1 MISILSKFVARRRLR
16 GSCLSINSVLSIALM
31 LIIVV
36 ASNKAQGNRHQT
48 NKNDISNLFK
58 QEIEDRQGLDQFLE
72 NSKKQAESG
81 IGNKAGL
88 GELGANESALEN
100 KTSELNSINANS
112 LESRGQIERA
122 KEENSYYDSL
132 EIDYTD
138 PKILNHKRDV
148 DKIAD
153 ANKRLMSRL
162 IEGLRDLDID
172 CKTVKGD
179 RELEPQYVIEIE
191 KEHFKDVTYNQ
202 HICEE
207 LRNRYNCNDTVTL
220 TCKVKGIQWGEWQDK
235 QIEVDGGELIKFSAH
250 RDMFDGHHVASKC
263 FEYKLFS
270 PDSKKLKG
278 FGGRDYNPGTIPNM
292 REFLALKHNATI
304 DNIGTTMSFSWHGGI
319 FSISGW
325 MYAGRVLGSKD
336 YAWAKYVI
344 NYKYRDGNPACFEWQ
359 EDWNEVCKL
368 Q

>member
-1 MISILSKFVARRRLR
+1 MISTLSHFIAKRRLR
-16 GSCLSINSVLSIALM
+16 VNLFNINAFLQMTLM
-31 LIIVV
+31 LIIITTSSR
-36 ASNKAQGNRHQT
+36 AEANRHQT
-48 NKNDISNLFK
+48 NKNDISNLFN
-58 QEIEDRQGLDQFLE
+58 QEVEDRQGLDQFLE

-88 GELGANESALEN
+88 QELGTNEGALEN

-112 LESRGQIERA
+112 LESRGQEERA

-138 PKILNHKRDV
+138 PKILNHKKDI

-153 ANKRLMSRL
+153 ANTRLMSRL

-179 RELEPQYVIEIE
+179 KELEPEYRIEIE
-191 KEHFKDVTYNQ
+191 KEHFKDTIYNQ

-220 TCKVKGIQWGEWQDK
+220 KCAKTGLRYGEWQHK
-235 QIEVDGGELIKFSAH
+235 TIKLPGHALHNEKMHWGYAVKWKYKRWGWHITPYHPQGFGEYQIDSPWRNNPELIIADA
-250 RDMFDGHHVASKC
+250 RLYLAN
-263 FEYKLFS
+263 KLGVQLEQIRE
-270 PDSKKLKG
+270 DVG
-278 FGGRDYNPGTIPNM
+278 FPQGGRGVDDGSSINPVGC
-292 REFLALKHNATI
+292 RWRVAWDQYEFT
-304 DNIGTTMSFSWHGGI
+304 
-319 FSISGW
+319 
-325 MYAGRVLGSKD
+325 Y
-336 YAWAKYVI
+336 Y
-344 NYKYRDGNPACFEWQ
+344 YRDTYPVCEVWS
-359 EDWNEVCKL
+359 EDWNEVCRL

>member
-16 GSCLSINSVLSIALM
+16 GGCLGINSVLSIVLM
-31 LIIVV
+31 LVIIV
-36 ASNKAQGNRHQT
+36 ASSKAQANRHQT
-48 NKNDISNLFK
+48 NRNDISNLFN

-81 IGNKAGL
+81 VGSKAGL
-88 GELGANESALEN
+88 RELGANESALEN

-138 PKILNHKRDV
+138 PKILNHKRDI

-179 RELEPQYVIEIE
+179 KELEPQYVIEIE

-220 TCKVKGIQWGEWQDK
+220 KCAKTGLRYGEWQHK
-235 QIEVDGGELIKFSAH
+235 TIKLPGHALHNEKMHWGYAVKWKYKRWGWHITPYHPKGKGEYQIDSPWKNNPELIIADA
-250 RDMFDGHHVASKC
+250 RLYLAN
-263 FEYKLFS
+263 KLGVQLEQIRE
-270 PDSKKLKG
+270 DVG
-278 FGGRDYNPGTIPNM
+278 FPPGGRGVEDGSSINPVGCRWRVAWNEY
-292 REFLALKHNATI
+292 EFT
-304 DNIGTTMSFSWHGGI
+304 
-319 FSISGW
+319 
-325 MYAGRVLGSKD
+325 Y
-336 YAWAKYVI
+336 Y
-344 NYKYRDGNPACFEWQ
+344 YRDTYPVCEVWS
-359 EDWNEVCKL
+359 EDWNEVCRL